1 MPVVGTII
9 ILTFNI
15 FRLSLPF
22 DFSIYDH
29 FSRASIFC
37 EVSKTRPTGVGG
49 RSILICS
56 SLFVYTHPSRLVHTN
71 NQQAIGDVDK
81 RAEYHYLPTNL
92 SSHLPRQSA
101 NLSTY
106 RLTHPFNCF
115 SVYFCS
121 RSRYQM
127 ITFCRTFFSLSS
139 SEIRCFDRQSVV
151 FVIGYLG
158 HFNEDSDVD
167 EMCGTTLK
175 KIILLLLLSN

>member
-1 MPVVGTII
+1 MHPFSAMSLGHGQLGWVVGVFLYAVLYLFTH
-9 ILTFNI
+9 T
-15 FRLSLPF
+15 
-22 DFSIYDH
+22 
-29 FSRASIFC
+29 RAGLCIQ
-37 EVSKTRPTGVGG
+37 T
-49 RSILICS
+49 
-56 SLFVYTHPSRLVHTN
+56 TN
-71 NQQAIGDVDK
+71 RQQGIGDVDK

-115 SVYFCS
+115 RVYFCS

-175 KIILLLLLSN
+175 KIILLLLLRN